1 MEVIMIQVNNFKEVV
16 TIRKSC
22 GEKDYSSCKNYTC
35 PLKAKG
41 TLGLTVCELV
51 TSHINTEPAS
61 VEIVCNCP
69 VEDDPLGIKDFFEHC
84 EKGYIRPTSRQLEF
98 MKRQHEK
105 CQNCPANTRY
115 TMHHS
120 KLNIEISPHLCTTLK
135 ATAQTI
141 RDAAK
146 GGACCLISPRTS
158 KKLPKALSMGK

>member
-1 MEVIMIQVNNFKEVV
+1 MIQVNNFKEVV

-120 KLNIEISPHLCTTLK
+120 KLNIEISPICAPPLRLRPKPSEMPPKGEH
-135 ATAQTI
+135 
-141 RDAAK
+141 AA
-146 GGACCLISPRTS
+146 
-158 KKLPKALSMGK
+158 